1 MEEDTGILIKRRN
14 TEGRGRHQQTF
25 SSSLYNYSH
34 WPQSTIYLFYFQVF
48 LTDPRSPILD
58 PAFPVNLEV
67 WLINIVFFLDHWSNH
82 LFQSTSNQRFQ
93 AIEFVD
99 RHVPEKLY
107 NYGTSILWTWSAAS
121 RARDSQVQS
130 YPYKHIRNVRRV
142 VEVASSSS
150 RRWNHWYL
158 KYL

>member
-1 MEEDTGILIKRRN
+1 MEEGTGILIKRRN
-14 TEGRGRHQQTF
+14 TEGRGRHQQTL

-67 WLINIVFFLDHWSNH
+67 WLINIVLFLDHWSNH
-82 LFQSTSNQRFQ
+82 LFQSTSNQSFQ

-107 NYGTSILWTWSAAS
+107 NYDISILWTWSAAS
-121 RARDSQVQS
+121 RVRDSQVQS

-142 VEVASSSS
+142 AEVASSSS